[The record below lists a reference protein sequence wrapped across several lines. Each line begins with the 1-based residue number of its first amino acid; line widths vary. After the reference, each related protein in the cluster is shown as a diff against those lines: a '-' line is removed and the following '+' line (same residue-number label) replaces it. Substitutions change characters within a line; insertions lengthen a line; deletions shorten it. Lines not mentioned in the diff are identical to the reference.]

1 MGGIMKKSSLGIM
14 AASVLAVGVA
24 HAGIGMRIEDE
35 RERRR
40 KAFLDN
46 ECSATGQT
54 CSMGPH
60 GPNGEIQC
68 QCCGKESVMAN
79 ADFSEIERRVMT
91 HNPALSAP
99 YGADPASRLL
109 DPEAYDSLKLYCEQ
123 DVALFGV
130 NGQMD
135 LYAQAAAEIMKPGD
149 DEPMPDRFS
158 VNPESPFYDKRWAS
172 IRIGVRFD
180 GSDRPG
186 DVEEYCVSEGW
197 IRVQMFMKNGKVKR
211 ERGKI
216 VCLKRHG
223 KVEPYR
229 K

>member
-1 MGGIMKKSSLGIM
+1 MKRSSLGIM
-14 AASVLAVGVA
+14 ATSVLAMGVA

-35 RERRR
+35 QERRK

-46 ECSATGQT
+46 ECAATGQG

-68 QCCGKESVMAN
+68 QYCGRESTMTT
-79 ADFSEIERRVMT
+79 ADFSEIERRVLAHQMEQGESLYKIDGEGRKVFMD
-91 HNPALSAP
+91 PALGLP
-99 YGADPASRLL
+99 YDESYALKTQGDVYA
-109 DPEAYDSLKLYCEQ
+109 EAAKM
-123 DVALFGV
+123 F
-130 NGQMD
+130 
-135 LYAQAAAEIMKPGD
+135 KPGD
-149 DEPMPDRFS
+149 NEPMPDRFS

-172 IRIGVRFD
+172 VRIGVRFD